1 MNPLRAACRKP
12 ASILGDSLPL
22 LHDIARMNATPT
34 GGLCIVGTVAH
45 GGACGRI
52 RSFYSVAFPVQFD
65 SRSTLRSGCKDWP
78 VNKLR
83 RFL

>member
-1 MNPLRAACRKP
+1 MNPLYAVSRISAP
-12 ASILGDSLPL
+12 ILADSLPL

-45 GGACGRI
+45 GGACGGI

-65 SRSTLRSGCKDWP
+65 SRLTLRSGCKDWP